1 MDTDLETACASK
13 PIAASVLA
21 LNPRD
26 INAVDFAAF
35 ALASPNGAS
44 PIPPVNDATTT
55 TDALNRVVNQLL
67 NDLNAGCSSPNA
79 NVHPMC
85 AKLGLPMSPATL
97 RRLRLRAAERRP
109 VRPPQA
115 RRRVRRRN
123 KVHAWRARAGSFC
136 VIPAFRAAATIADVV
151 ARALAYASDVVVVDD
166 ACPEGSGAV
175 VRAAFP
181 DTANVHVL
189 QRERNGGVG
198 AAMKTGIAFCMEHG
212 AGVIVKLDADGQMDP
227 AFVPVIGGVFETD
240 PTLVC
245 VKGNRFFDSSVMLR
259 MPKRRLFGNAVL
271 SILVK
276 FASGY
281 WNLVDPTNGYVAF
294 NARLLAAVPWRS
306 FADSYFF
313 EISVL
318 CELGL
323 RRLPIL
329 ELEMP
334 TIYNGA
340 PSSLSI
346 PKVLWEFPPRLLRLT
361 LRRILL
367 QYFVFDVNLASL
379 YLAFGALL
387 LLGGGAWGAYQWI
400 VSSVTHVSRSTG
412 TVMLAV
418 LPFLMGFQLVLNALM
433 VDVQF
438 AQKTSRLTRI

>member
-1 MDTDLETACASK
+1 MD
-13 PIAASVLA
+13 
-21 LNPRD
+21 
-26 INAVDFAAF
+26 
-35 ALASPNGAS
+35 GAS
-44 PIPPVNDATTT
+44 
-55 TDALNRVVNQLL
+55 RQ
-67 NDLNAGCSSPNA
+67 
-79 NVHPMC
+79 
-85 AKLGLPMSPATL
+85 
-97 RRLRLRAAERRP
+97 RLY
-109 VRPPQA
+109 
-115 RRRVRRRN
+115 
-123 KVHAWRARAGSFC
+123 C
-136 VIPAFRAAATIADVV
+136 VIPAFRAAATIAQVV
-151 ARALAYASDVVVVDD
+151 ARALEYASEIVVVDD
-166 ACPEGSGAV
+166 ACPENSGAV

-181 DTANVHVL
+181 NASNVHVL
-189 QRERNGGVG
+189 EHECNGGVG
-198 AAMKTGIAFCMEHG
+198 AAMKTGIGFCIERD
-212 AGVIVKLDADGQMDP
+212 ADTIVKLDADGQMDP
-227 AFVPVIGGVFETD
+227 AFVPVIAEAFRAD

-271 SILVK
+271 SILAK

-294 NARLLAAVPWRS
+294 NGRLLRAVPWRS
-306 FADSYFF
+306 FANSYFF

-334 TIYNGA
+334 TIYTGA

-361 LRRILL
+361 LRRVLL

-387 LLGGGAWGAYQWI
+387 LLAGGGWGIYQWI

-438 AQKTSRLTRI
+438 AQKTNRFTRI

>member
-1 MDTDLETACASK
+1 
-13 PIAASVLA
+13 
-21 LNPRD
+21 
-26 INAVDFAAF
+26 
-35 ALASPNGAS
+35 
-44 PIPPVNDATTT
+44 
-55 TDALNRVVNQLL
+55 
-67 NDLNAGCSSPNA
+67 
-79 NVHPMC
+79 
-85 AKLGLPMSPATL
+85 
-97 RRLRLRAAERRP
+97 
-109 VRPPQA
+109 
-115 RRRVRRRN
+115 
-123 KVHAWRARAGSFC
+123 
-136 VIPAFRAAATIADVV
+136 
-151 ARALAYASDVVVVDD
+151 
-166 ACPEGSGAV
+166 
-175 VRAAFP
+175 
-181 DTANVHVL
+181 
-189 QRERNGGVG
+189 
-198 AAMKTGIAFCMEHG
+198 MKTGIAFCMEHG